1 MVSVRAGSAVGATDV
16 DAILNSVREDDDD
29 INPRCHFNSVSNI
42 HEDDG
47 SHLSSSCSDVDM
59 GLTLNFST
67 RESPFAM
74 LTVVVRQQQHITFV
88 VDASIRIDSHGSG
101 ADAVGGGLLFD
112 LAMTQFSCRPI
123 VTSFEVF

>member
-16 DAILNSVREDDDD
+16 DAILNSVRKDDDDDDD

-59 GLTLNFST
+59 GLNLNFST
-67 RESPFAM
+67 RESPFAF
-74 LTVVVRQQQHITFV
+74 R
-88 VDASIRIDSHGSG
+88 R
-101 ADAVGGGLLFD
+101 LL
-112 LAMTQFSCRPI
+112 
-123 VTSFEVF
+123 